1 MMFEVHQL
9 EGVDP
14 IGRMFSRDVRIDVDE
29 EGYSG
34 AFSYEG
40 VSVQS
45 SLYATVEETLEDVAK
60 KLQRKKFS
68 AIRSRLNFRE
78 DRYYAE
84 REAWTSYST
93 AQGGTRAA

>member
-1 MMFEVHQL
+1 MLFEVHQF

-34 AFSYEG
+34 DFSYEG
-40 VSVQS
+40 FSTQS
-45 SLYATVEETLEDVAK
+45 GRFATVEDALSDVAK
-60 KLQRKKFS
+60 KLAKKKFKS
-68 AIRSRLNFRE
+68 LRSRLNFRE

-84 REAWTSYST
+84 RESWLNYNPMVASS
-93 AQGGTRAA
+93 